1 MVQFGFMNQKDIID
15 FAIALGFE
23 GEEDLRGKLYG
34 EYRVAIDVA
43 KGKIDYGDKIA
54 LGDKTTSDFSQAEN
68 LVVLECVDR
77 LLTKGYAPESLTLEE
92 RWQLGRGASGGK
104 ADIVVRDRDGKT
116 LLIIECKTWGA
127 EYDKAIKKMESD
139 GGQLFSYLQQDK
151 NAEYLCLYAS
161 RFDCNGRE
169 YRNAIIRVSDRPK
182 DEEAFAAGDE
192 SVLLYRNAHT
202 AKELYEVWKK
212 TFNLYFHYNGIFEED
227 VNAYTPHLKP
237 LTRND
242 LRPLSEADKL
252 FNRFAE
258 ILRHNNISDNA
269 NAFNRILSLILCKIV
284 DEAKGEDAVLDFQ
297 VKEGEDDG
305 DGGGEKIQ
313 DRLHALYKHGMEEYL
328 RERIVYYK
336 DDDIAKIIKLYP
348 ERAPLA
354 AVEQMFR
361 EIKYYTNNEFSFKEV
376 HNKTLFDQNDRV
388 LREVIKMLQHFHFR
402 HDTKEPMLGTF
413 FELLLNH
420 GVKQSEGQ
428 FFTPLPIVRFI
439 LHSLGVREMMRAK
452 LDAGEKTFLPKTLDY
467 ACGAGHFLTEMM
479 DEIRTHLGALNAAD
493 EKRELRT
500 RIGEYR
506 HSADWAG
513 DYIFGVEKDYRL
525 ARTAQIACFL
535 HGDGKANIIFG
546 DGLENNP
553 RLKEDDRL
561 FDIVIANPPYS
572 VKAFKNYLTVG
583 EKDYP
588 LIRHLSESASEIE
601 TLFLARTA
609 KALRPGGLA
618 GVIFPASI
626 LSNGGIY
633 EKARALMFRQF
644 EIAGVA
650 ELGGKTFI
658 ATGTNTAILFLRR
671 RNDSYATDRDA
682 IARDLFS
689 DAKYENTDY
698 IDGQK
703 LLDGYAEKRGFM
715 PADYRTI
722 LRGENANAAV
732 RKSGLWKKYESAFE
746 ELPETKQRNKNRDFC
761 KLSIAEQKA
770 EMSRRFYDFV
780 RDRERRLF
788 AFYMLCMRGI
798 GYKTDGENI
807 YRPQIVA
814 AADSG
819 TDTEKQ
825 RAFLGYEFSKRRGRE
840 GMELL
845 DGGKL
850 DAVAECICANIWG
863 ETDSEVAEDLRAHF
877 KTVSL
882 LDCIDFSGLEADN
895 KINLKIATS
904 AKTEIKSRWEIVEL
918 GAHVNF
924 LPKSNR
930 PAKEGKGTGKY
941 PFFTSSSVQSKFI
954 DTADYNVRAVIIG
967 DGGKSGIHIAEQF
980 SASDHNFVLTTKNEL
995 LADYLYYW
1003 LSVNFGVITAGL
1015 KGANLPNIPQTYLQN
1030 IKLPLP
1036 PVDVQKKIAAECA
1049 AIDDSVE
1056 SAKKEIAELR
1066 REMGEIYDSEFP
1078 QTPLGNVV
1086 SSQYGYTATAANA
1099 GGIRFLRITDIDEDG
1114 EIKESGKQYID
1125 ADDEIKKQYA
1135 LSENDI
1141 VVARSGS
1148 IGKMAI
1154 YKDSHEPMIF
1164 ASYLV
1169 RLTADKS
1176 ALSPEYL
1183 FHFSHTAR
1191 YWEQV
1196 QNLATRG
1203 NQPNLNAERIKAIK
1217 IPLPPM
1223 PRQNKLV
1230 AELRKKDTR
1239 INELRKQIKTAPARK
1254 AEILE
1259 ENL

>member
-1 MVQFGFMNQKDIID
+1 MVQFGFMNQKDIIA

-23 GEEDLRGKLYG
+23 GEGDLRGKLYG

-43 KGKIDYGDKIA
+43 KGKIDYGDKIT
-54 LGDKTTSDFSQAEN
+54 LGDKTTSNFSQAEN

-77 LLTKGYAPESLTLEE
+77 LLTKGYKPESLTLEK
-92 RWQLGRGASGGK
+92 RWKLGGGASGK
-104 ADIVVRDRDGKT
+104 ADIVVRGIDDKT

-703 LLDGYAEKRGFM
+703 LLDGYAEKRGFT

-722 LRGENANAAV
+722 LRGENANAVV

-746 ELPETKQRNKNRDFC
+746 ELPETKKRKQHRAFC
-761 KLSIAEQKA
+761 ELSADEQKA

-780 RDRERRLF
+780 RDHEQQLF
-788 AFYMLCMRGI
+788 AFYMLCMQGI

-807 YRPQIVA
+807 YRPQIIA

-863 ETDSEVAEDLRAHF
+863 ETDSDVAEDLRAHF

-918 GAHVNF
+918 GDLDLEIRKGDAMTKKQTIPGEIPVIAGGMEAAYYHN
-924 LPKSNR
+924 KANR
-930 PAKEGKGTGKY
+930 EG
-941 PFFTSSSVQSKFI
+941 
-954 DTADYNVRAVIIG
+954 
-967 DGGKSGIHIAEQF
+967 
-980 SASDHNFVLTTKNEL
+980 
-995 LADYLYYW
+995 
-1003 LSVNFGVITAGL
+1003 GVITVSGS
-1015 KGANLPNIPQTYLQN
+1015 GANAGYIAYHRTPIFASDCTTIKSENENRINTLFIFYVLQN
-1030 IKLPLP
+1030 RQDELYGFARGAAQPHVYPKDIEELLVPLP
-1036 PVDVQKKIAAECA
+1036 PPNVQKKIAAECA
-1049 AIDDSVE
+1049 AVDGETE
-1056 SAKKEIAELR
+1056 SAKKEIVRTNQNISRLIGGGKSVNLSELVALS
-1066 REMGEIYDSEFP
+1066 REKIEPSEFP
-1078 QTPLGNVV
+1078 EREFNYIGLEHLESHTGALVEFARVFGTELKSAKNVFQKGDVLFGKLRPYLNKVHIAETDGVCSTDILVLKTKTPLFVKFALLDEKT
-1086 SSQYGYTATAANA
+1086 QKQTAELTK
-1099 GGIRFLRITDIDEDG
+1099 GISLPRIAVRDFL
-1114 EIKESGKQYID
+1114 
-1125 ADDEIKKQYA
+1125 
-1135 LSENDI
+1135 N
-1141 VVARSGS
+1141 
-1148 IGKMAI
+1148 
-1154 YKDSHEPMIF
+1154 
-1164 ASYLV
+1164 
-1169 RLTADKS
+1169 
-1176 ALSPEYL
+1176 
-1183 FHFSHTAR
+1183 
-1191 YWEQV
+1191 
-1196 QNLATRG
+1196 
-1203 NQPNLNAERIKAIK
+1203 IK
-1217 IPLPPM
+1217 IPAPPETT
-1223 PRQNKLV
+1223 
-1230 AELRKKDTR
+1230 AELQTANTR
-1239 INELRKQIKTAPARK
+1239 LTELRKQIKTAPARK